1 MPRSDGH
8 FLEVSG
14 YVSLKV
20 PADDSFRDKNNGNLD
35 F

>member
-1 MPRSDGH
+1 MPRSDGY
-8 FLEVSG
+8 FLELSG

-20 PADDSFRDKNNGNLD
+20 PADDSFRDKNYGNLY